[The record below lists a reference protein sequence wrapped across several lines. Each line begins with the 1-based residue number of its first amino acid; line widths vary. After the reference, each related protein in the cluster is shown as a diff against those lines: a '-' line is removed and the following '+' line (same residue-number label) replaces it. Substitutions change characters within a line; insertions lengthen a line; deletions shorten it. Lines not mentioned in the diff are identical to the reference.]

1 MCACIPNGGG
11 EGIIMQSGAVY
22 VTILCY
28 TNPGTLRLT
37 CAHEEGSMA
46 YRRPSFGPSDE
57 GYRSEYDITMT
68 ASMSLT
74 SPDHYL
80 QADSLL

>member
-1 MCACIPNGGG
+1 MYSEWRRGGNYNAKWSCICNYSSLH
-11 EGIIMQSGAVY
+11 QSWDPS
-22 VTILCY
+22 THM
-28 TNPGTLRLT
+28 R
-37 CAHEEGSMA
+37 EEGSMA